1 MKTESSRVLR
11 WTFEERKDRLVRK
24 ISCFETLSA
33 RTKGRGE
40 NHREVV
46 VGLLCLI
53 GVDFSMNLKL

>member
-33 RTKGRGE
+33 RTKGQGE
-40 NHREVV
+40 KITEKW
-46 VGLLCLI
+46 LL
-53 GVDFSMNLKL
+53 VYFA